1 MFPDNIFLSEAAGGE
16 MVKSPNTQ
24 IIPGQY
30 EIWQGMFDRNS
41 SGGLGENN
49 LYKSLSF
56 LFFYY
61 SK

>member
-41 SGGLGENN
+41 SGGLGENR
-49 LYKSLSF
+49 
-56 LFFYY
+56 
-61 SK
+61 